1 MGHETI
7 DRMALLKRLLD
18 IARGQKTLFAEN
30 RYADLAGTMA
40 EREDI
45 ISRLKGAGE
54 AVGRE
59 EGALIKEILGYDGN
73 LRLSLEV
80 ELEEISHS
88 LEKLSNC
95 NMAHKAYVSGRL
107 KTPSERSSRDG

>member
-1 MGHETI
+1 MGHEII
-7 DRMALLKRLLD
+7 DRMALLKRLLN
-18 IARGQKTLFAEN
+18 IARGQKKFFADNRFAE
-30 RYADLAGTMA
+30 LAGTMA

-54 AVGRE
+54 AGGRE
-59 EGALIKEILGYDGN
+59 EGALIKEILCYDGN
-73 LRLSLEV
+73 LRLSIEV
-80 ELEEISHS
+80 ELEETRHN

-107 KTPSERSSRDG
+107 KMPSERGSRDG